1 MNFYEIACVVIG
13 NLFFLAWGAF
23 VGFFAIYGTYKALS
37 KILLW
42 RDIRNKFAPKEKSCI
57 CEYGKYKY
65 GVDCWEVDPF
75 GKQYMVAIT
84 DLQTDEII
92 NNMVWISGFKMA
104 RKRFKKVCRDFNK
117 CAPWVVAMVDS
128 QISKSKMDV

>member
-13 NLFFLAWGAF
+13 NLFFLACGAF

-65 GVDCWEVDPF
+65 GVDYLEVDPF

>member
-13 NLFFLAWGAF
+13 NLFFLACGAF

-65 GVDCWEVDPF
+65 GVDYWEVDPF

-117 CAPWVVAMVDS
+117 CAPWVVAMVET
-128 QISKSKMDV
+128 QNSKSKMDV